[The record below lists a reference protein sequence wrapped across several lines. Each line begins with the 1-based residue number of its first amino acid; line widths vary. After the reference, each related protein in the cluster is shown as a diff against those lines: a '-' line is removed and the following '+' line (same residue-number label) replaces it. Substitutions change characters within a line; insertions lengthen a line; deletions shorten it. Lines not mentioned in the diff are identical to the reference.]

1 MRALEGTVQQR
12 IIVVFLLLSAVA
24 IQAQQTG
31 APDARASRGGVE
43 RAPGNESITQ
53 ADLRADLFF
62 LAGDA
67 MRGRLTDTN
76 ENRATADYI
85 RARFERAGL
94 KPAAG
99 NSYFHN
105 YNLMSA
111 TLGQGNELKLPTT
124 TGTARE
130 WKAGIDFYPQR
141 FSGSGTVSGVVSFAG
156 FGITAPKWSY
166 DDYKGDVKGK
176 VVLVLDHEPGER
188 DPKSPFEGVVTA
200 EPAAGWRKALAAQAK
215 GAAAILFVSDVHNH
229 PDAANFEQAA
239 RNFWPAAAFDTAQAG
254 PDQRRGA
261 PARIPNYT
269 LATWTDRLQIPALQI
284 SPAVAA
290 TLIAGSGKTL
300 EELGRMAE
308 AAASGFTAAEMPN
321 SRIEIKASVERHTVP
336 DRNVL
341 GLIEGSDPKLKDEWV
356 LVTAHFD
363 HDGVNGTQILNGADD
378 NGSGTVA
385 LLEIA
390 DAYAL
395 AAQQGRRPKRSVLFA
410 AWNSEERGLLG
421 AWAYTEFPPA
431 PLANIAGVLNMD
443 MIGRNEEVEVGGGGR
458 FNGLEVQTAESN
470 ANAVNMM
477 GFARAPELAAVVDA
491 ANAGIGLDIKK
502 RYDNNTSNLVRR
514 SDQWPFLQRGVPA
527 LGFMTGLHPDY
538 HTQYDRPEKI
548 NYAKMEKIAR
558 LIHQASWNLANA
570 AARPKSSTTI
580 Q

>member
-1 MRALEGTVQQR
+1 MARRALA
-12 IIVVFLLLSAVA
+12 IVAATFLTTSLA
-24 IQAQQTG
+24 AQQ
-31 APDARASRGGVE
+31 
-43 RAPGNESITQ
+43 RAPGNESITE

-94 KPAAG
+94 KPVASG

-105 YNLMSA
+105 YNLMTA
-111 TLGQGNELKLPTT
+111 TLGEGNSLAIAPIAAGLGPS
-124 TGTARE
+124 RE
-130 WKAGIDFYPQR
+130 YKSGQEFYPQR
-141 FSGSGTVSGVVSFAG
+141 FSATGHVTGQVVFAG
-156 FGITAPKWSY
+156 FGITAAKWNH
-166 DDYKGDVKGK
+166 DDYKSRLDGK
-176 VVLVLDHEPGER
+176 IVLVLDHEPGER

-200 EPAAGWRKALAAQAK
+200 EPAVAWRKALAAQEK
-215 GAAAILFVSDVHNH
+215 GAAGILFVSDVHNH
-229 PDAANFEQAA
+229 PEAANFEQAA
-239 RNFWPAAAFDTAQAG
+239 RNFWPAA
-254 PDQRRGA
+254 

-269 LATWTDRLQIPALQI
+269 LATWADRIRIPAAQI
-284 SPAVAA
+284 SPALAD
-290 TLIAGSGKTL
+290 TLLAGSGKTL
-300 EELGRMAE
+300 AELGQQSE
-308 AAASGFTAAEMPN
+308 AAGGAALVALNGIQIELRTA
-321 SRIEIKASVERHTVP
+321 VDRHIVP

-390 DAYAL
+390 DAYAV
-395 AAQQGRRPKRSVLFA
+395 AAQQGQRPKRSVLFC

-431 PLANIAGVLNMD
+431 PLMNIAAVLNMD
-443 MIGRNEEVEVGGGGR
+443 MIGRNEEVQAGGGNR

-477 GFARAPELAAVVDA
+477 GYARVPGLAEMVDG

-502 RYDNNTSNLVRR
+502 RYDNNSSNLVRR

-548 NYAKMEKIAR
+548 NYVKMEKIAR

-570 AARPKSSTTI
+570 AARPKMPTTSAEK
-580 Q
+580 